1 MPNWDICRASHRR
14 PFSERVAA
22 RTVVNESTGCIEW
35 IGYRNAKGYGRVTY
49 KGRRELVHRAV
60 WLNEK
65 GAIPAGICVC
75 HRCDNP
81 PCCNIAH
88 LFLGTVADNNKDRA
102 RKGRS
107 RSHRLGRRNA
117 PSSRVKQE
125 DVSYAVA
132 AYRAGSS
139 MRRIGK
145 ELGVCHH
152 TVRRMIDGEVVGHK
166 TKESNNA

>member
-22 RTVVNESTGCIEW
+22 RTVVNEATGCIEW

-75 HRCDNP
+75 H
-81 PCCNIAH
+81 
-88 LFLGTVADNNKDRA
+88 
-102 RKGRS
+102 
-107 RSHRLGRRNA
+107 
-117 PSSRVKQE
+117 
-125 DVSYAVA
+125 
-132 AYRAGSS
+132 
-139 MRRIGK
+139 
-145 ELGVCHH
+145 H